1 MFSYTK
7 LGLTMPD
14 DVVNALFDQYDAD
27 GSGVLDF
34 KELQKVLRE
43 GPSKGD
49 PVKALKTKPL
59 TAKKKWTAAASDV
72 TETTQDPSAKLQ
84 LKALSAFGKK

>member
-1 MFSYTK
+1 MPK

-59 TAKKKWTAAASDV
+59 TAKRSGLRQRQTSQGLRRIQV
-72 TETTQDPSAKLQ
+72 PSC
-84 LKALSAFGKK
+84 SSRH